1 MRRHLKS
8 ISETK
13 VNIATEY
20 SKRLWLRGLMIGGV
34 LGASLFSPVVTAQSV
49 DALLD
54 KLVEKGVLTVK
65 EANQLREEADKNFT
79 TAYSAKSGMPEWVTA
94 FKING
99 DLRGRYEGFF
109 YEDDKTVD
117 RHRFRYRVRL
127 GFTAVLKDDFEVGLR
142 LGSGEL
148 DASGMIDPISN
159 NQSLKDNASKKGIF
173 IDLAYGKW
181 SPIHTGEWNGSMTLG
196 KMENP
201 FTFPSTLMFDR
212 DYTPEGAAIELAYSP
227 VMEHSIKLVGA
238 GYILDE
244 LSGDSNDPYLLGA
257 QLRWTG
263 TWTRHIASN
272 LGISGWAMANKD
284 QLANSAVPNFGKG
297 NTRNDA
303 GYLAHSFNPVQ
314 VDGSLTYTVDS
325 VPMYS
330 GPFPISLFGEYL
342 NNPAAQRKNEG
353 WAVGIVLG
361 KSGKKGLWDVSYQYR
376 FLAADA
382 WYEEF
387 TESDFGANYVAAP
400 IGGSRGYGSGTNVR
414 GHIVRG
420 QFSPYDHL
428 TFAVTYFLTELI
440 DETPDSSDSGTGRL
454 QVDAVLKF

>member
-1 MRRHLKS
+1 M
-8 ISETK
+8 TK
-13 VNIATEY
+13 YIKLPCFA
-20 SKRLWLRGLMIGGV
+20 GLIFAGV
-34 LGASLFSPVVTAQSV
+34 VGTTLFSPVVTAQSV

-109 YEDDKTVD
+109 YEDDNTVD

-142 LGSGEL
+142 FGSGEL

-159 NQSLKDNASKKGIF
+159 NQSLKDNASKKGVF

-181 SPIHTGEWNGSMTLG
+181 TPIHTGEWNGSMTLG

-212 DYTPEGAAIELAYSP
+212 DYTPEGAAIELAYAP
-227 VMEHSIKLVGA
+227 VVEHSIKLIGA

-284 QLANSAVPNFGKG
+284 QLVNSAVPNFGKG
-297 NTRNDA
+297 NTRNDT
-303 GYLAHSFNPVQ
+303 GHLAYSFNPVQ
-314 VDGSLTYTVDS
+314 VDGCFTYTVDS

-353 WAVGIVLG
+353 WAVGIMLG
-361 KSGKKGLWDVSYQYR
+361 KSGKKGLWDILYQYR

-400 IGGSRGYGSGTNVR
+400 VGGSRGYGSGTNVR

-454 QVDAVLKF
+454 QVDAILKF